1 MKKNQISFTTAFKE
15 LQEIL
20 ADIQDQEVDLDQLS
34 EKVKRARFL
43 IDFCEKKIKGIS
55 MEVKKAT
62 KSLK

>member
-1 MKKNQISFTTAFKE
+1 MKKNQTSFTVAFKE
-15 LQEIL
+15 LQGIL
-20 ADIQDQEVDLDQLS
+20 VDIQSQEVDLDYLS